1 MHLQPPSGSGTPVPD
16 NKPMEQTEASAGDV
30 PERMAIIG
38 MSCRLPGQ
46 VTTADEL
53 WGLCSRAKSTWSEVP
68 KARFNAAS
76 FQHPNPDRPGS
87 YNAEGAHFLK
97 EDVGLFDAPFF
108 NITLQE
114 ALALD
119 PQQRILLECTYE
131 ALENAGISATSI
143 AGTNVGVFTGA
154 SYPDYESNNS
164 MDIDSIPMYSGT
176 GCACAL
182 QSNRISYY
190 FDLHGPS
197 LTIDT
202 ACSSSLVALHMAS
215 QSIRNGECTMAIVT
229 GCHLNL
235 FPQAFVTMSRQRL
248 LGESGKSYAF
258 DQRATGFGRGEGAG
272 CIILKSLEDA
282 EAAGDAIRSVI
293 VNSGTNQDGRTRGI
307 TMPNSEAQEKL
318 MREVYKAARIDPSS
332 TGYVEAHGT
341 GTKVGDPLEAKALNA
356 VFGKGRTPKQP
367 LFVGSLK
374 SNVGH
379 LEGASGIVSVIKT
392 TLMLERGFVLP
403 NANFDKPNEEI
414 PMDKWNMKVPK
425 KLVPWPRGKTYAS
438 VNNFGFGG
446 SNAHVILERGP
457 VHGGEGSTN
466 EDPLT
471 RRVYVVSGYDK
482 QAAAKLGDEIISYLH
497 RHPPVFTDSLMDNM
511 AYTLGQ
517 RRTHFNWRIAIS
529 ASVHTELIEG
539 LASTKEP
546 TRSTGEPTVGFV
558 FTGQGAQWH
567 GMGKELLQ
575 RYPVFQKTMKDFDAC
590 LKVLGA
596 TFSIIDELQ
605 LEDATASS
613 ISAAYMSQPACTA
626 VQLGLVDLLSSWGI
640 HPKAVVGHS
649 SGEIAAAYAAQILT
663 LEECVRIAYSRGVA
677 ADIVAKDKTIQGA
690 MLAVGANAGEIQQ
703 VLDAMRG
710 QRAVIA
716 CVNSDSS
723 VTLSGDRDVI
733 TDLQTALDK
742 EGIFT
747 RKLHVDVAY
756 HSHHMQKVSQQY
768 RSLLGKIAPRL
779 SSIPFHSTVHGKLV
793 PGNTLDAS
801 YWVDNLVSR
810 VDFVKGVQ
818 SLLATPDSNGKIDT
832 LIEVG
837 PHPALQNPVK
847 DIVKSYDA
855 KRTMHFAHTLQ
866 RKMDGIQ
873 AVQQLAVTM
882 FNRGMNLNFE
892 AINFP
897 NTSTRQRQV
906 LTNLPTY
913 PWNHSERYWFTSR
926 VAKNL
931 LHNPFP
937 RHDIL
942 GTITRD
948 NIDLEPRWRNIIRAD
963 DHPWIKQHRVQDNNV
978 YPMTGFLAMAM
989 EAISQQAQVHHLV
1002 PGKIELRDVSITS
1015 MLVIPDN
1022 ASVETM
1028 FTLRA
1033 SRSDSG
1039 RSILG
1044 WHEFKVFS
1052 WAESRGWDQHCSG
1065 LIMVHEKKEVNPVN
1079 GSHQNSLTE
1088 RGMVQMLAEL
1098 QAICTKPIDSK
1109 ALYDDISSGHVHYGS
1124 LFQGLSNV
1132 FVGPK
1137 HQAMA
1142 SLHVPDTKSYMP
1154 NERETDCIAHPAT
1167 IDLCCQLMWAMTG
1180 YGQPGQKQTY
1190 VPCHL
1195 DSLTLSL
1202 DHKLSAGTPLQLFGS
1217 RSGMELVSM
1226 PENNRI
1232 IATRADSN
1240 DVILDVNGMTLV
1252 PISNDTRGNKDN
1264 APDAM
1269 CYKIHWE
1276 PCFEFLSAEGYQRL
1290 PRGQVDDGKGGQRT
1304 QRLQTT
1310 SVHWLR
1316 EVLKAVPEE
1325 EFSTLQ
1331 PHHQKFYRWAQKTCQ
1346 EAPMCE
1352 ISPEAVEEVRNS
1364 NGAGRLTCYVG
1375 ERLPDILRGKLDALT
1390 LMLEDDLL
1398 EENYKDLDNLRES
1411 YAHASVCVDKMAHQN
1426 PNLNILEIGAGTGGA
1441 TLPILESLGGREPGS
1456 TPRFSNYTYTDISP
1470 GFFEKA
1476 KSKFEAWSHLM
1487 TYQTLDVSTD
1497 PMAQGCKPGTYD
1509 LVVACNVLH
1518 ATSNINDTMAN
1529 IRSVMKPGGKILLI
1543 EETKSSAVHFPFA
1556 LLTGWWLA
1564 NDKIRRDG
1572 PLLTEAGWS
1581 NVMKANDFTG
1591 VELSIQAYPG
1601 ASYQSGSVM
1610 LSTANV
1616 MQTGPTNPGDI
1627 VIIGSDSL
1635 GSLSSLSLE
1644 AGLKEIT
1651 NVVPTSAPDLSTADV
1666 TDKWCIFLGGMDRSI
1681 LSHLT
1686 QEKFQEIQRLTS
1698 RARGI
1703 LWVVRHT
1710 KSDPQSLG
1718 SNMAIGLARTVRS
1731 ETGLQFATLDLGERE
1746 SVPDAEAVNHMLK
1759 VFDSIFCHKS
1769 KLNQGDMEFVIRDGR
1784 VCLPRLLDNHVLNSS
1799 VQLETS
1805 DAPPQMQ
1812 LFKQDRALRLTAGQG
1827 RVLDELHFTD
1837 DTSRDTPLPEDYIEI
1852 RIHATGLNFRD
1863 VLMAMGQLRGDKLGQ
1878 ECSGVVSKVGAA
1890 VRDFSVG
1897 DRVSAMAPGSLST
1910 FTRCHSSSA
1919 WVIPYDMSWQVA
1931 ASIPAVFTTAF
1942 YSLIELGRLAEN
1954 ESVLIHAAAGGVGQ
1968 ASIII
1973 AQKIGAKIFATV
1985 GSVEK
1990 KNFLMKTY
1998 GLKEEQIFYSRDTSF
2013 ARGILNATGG
2023 EGVDVALNSLS
2034 GDALQA
2040 TFECVAP
2047 FGRFIELGKR
2057 DISQNSRL
2065 EMAHFNQNLTFSS
2078 VDLGVVREKNTRL
2091 TRKLMREA
2099 FYTFASTNA
2108 QSCWPITVMPIS
2120 EVESGLRAL
2129 QGGQVIGKLVVEMT
2143 DDAKVKVHPARKEE
2157 KLLRAD
2163 GTYIVVGGTSGI
2175 GLDLAS
2181 WMPQKGAKHIV
2192 LASRSGASTEAAQQT
2207 IQDLTRQGV
2216 IVEVCRC
2223 DISNPQSVE
2232 QNMVPLLS
2240 RLPPVRGVVYGAMVL
2255 RDTLFEKLKHEDYE
2269 AVMKPRIHG
2278 IWNLQNILQSA
2289 SVESSLDF
2297 FITLSSAA
2305 SFVGNLGQSP
2315 YAASGTYMAALAAY
2329 PQVAGIPCTTI
2340 DLPVVRG
2347 VGYLS
2352 DDTKRELI
2360 TASLGTESIDATNI
2374 RGLVAAAMR
2383 NEMLETC
2390 EGHCVVGFDGVKRTP
2405 VSEQPFWIHDTKL
2418 SQLLRLS
2425 TLAGSGGPADA
2436 GASNEQT
2443 SPAMAIRQ
2451 CQSREAAEAIVVT
2464 ALAEKI
2470 SSILMRP
2477 LEELDP
2483 AAPVTVYGLD
2493 SLVAIEIRNWITR
2506 EFESSMQVLEIL
2518 AGDSLPALAEH
2529 ILRKSGTI
2537 TPKVKTEWGLDV
2549 PESRAIKV

>member
-16 NKPMEQTEASAGDV
+16 TKTMEEKEEIVDEV
-30 PERMAIIG
+30 PKRMAIIG

-46 VTTADEL
+46 VSTADDL
-53 WGLCSRAKSTWSEVP
+53 WQLCSRGKSTWSEVP
-68 KARFNAAS
+68 KARFNPDA
-76 FQHPNPDRPGS
+76 FYHPNPDRPGS
-87 YNAEGAHFLK
+87 YNAQGAHFLK

-114 ALALD
+114 ARSLD
-119 PQQRILLECTYE
+119 PQQRIILECTYE
-131 ALENAGISATSI
+131 ALENAGISAHSI
-143 AGTNVGVFTGA
+143 AGKKVGVFAGA
-154 SYPDYESNNS
+154 SYPDYDANNC

-176 GCACAL
+176 GNAGAL
-182 QSNRISYY
+182 QANRVSYY
-190 FDLHGPS
+190 FDLNGPS
-197 LTIDT
+197 MTIDT
-202 ACSSSLVALHMAS
+202 ACSSSLAALHLAS
-215 QSIRNGECTMAIVT
+215 QSIRNGDCTMAIVT

-235 FPQAFVTMSRQRL
+235 LPQAFVIMTRARL
-248 LGESGKSYAF
+248 LADSGRSYAF
-258 DQRATGFGRGEGAG
+258 DDRATGFGRGEGAG

-282 EAAGDAIRSVI
+282 EAAGDAIRSVL

-307 TMPNSEAQEKL
+307 TLPNSEAQEKL
-318 MREVYKAARIDPSS
+318 IRDVYKAARIDPCL

-379 LEGASGIVSVIKT
+379 LEGSSGIVSVIKT

-403 NANFDKPNEEI
+403 NANFEKPNEEI

-425 KLVPWPRGKTYAS
+425 KLVPWPKGKIYAS

-457 VHGGEGSTN
+457 VTGGEGATN

-497 RHPPVFTDSLMDNM
+497 RHPPIFTDSLMDNM

-517 RRTHFNWRIAIS
+517 RRTHFNWRIAVS
-529 ASVHTELIEG
+529 ASMHTELIDS
-539 LASTKEP
+539 LASIKEP
-546 TRSTGEPTVGFV
+546 IRSTGEPTVGFV

-567 GMGKELLQ
+567 GMGKELLE
-575 RYPVFQKTMKDFDAC
+575 RYPVFQKTMRDFDAC
-590 LKVLGA
+590 LKTLGA

-605 LEDATASS
+605 LEDPNASS

-677 ADIVAKDKTIQGA
+677 ADIVAKDTTVQGA
-690 MLAVGANAGEIQQ
+690 MLAVGANAGDIQQ
-703 VLDAMRG
+703 ILDAMRG
-710 QRAVIA
+710 HRAVIA

-733 TDLQTALDK
+733 ADLQTALDK

-779 SSIPFHSTVHGKLV
+779 SPIPFHSTVHGKLV
-793 PGNTLDAS
+793 PGSTLDAS
-801 YWVDNLVSR
+801 YWVENLVSR

-818 SLLATPDSNGKIDT
+818 SLLTTPSSTGKIDT

-847 DIVKSYDA
+847 DIAKSHDEN
-855 KRTMHFAHTLQ
+855 RTMHFAHTLQ
-866 RKMDGIQ
+866 RKMDGIE
-873 AVQQLAVTM
+873 AVQQLAVAM
-882 FNRGMNLNFE
+882 FNRGMNLNFQ
-892 AINFP
+892 AVNFP
-897 NTSTRQRQV
+897 NSSTRQPQV

-926 VAKNL
+926 VGKNI

-937 RHDIL
+937 RNDIL
-942 GTITRD
+942 GTICMD
-948 NIDLEPRWRNIIRAD
+948 NLDLEPRWRNIIRAD
-963 DHPWIKQHRVQDNNV
+963 DFPWFKQHRVQGNNV

-989 EAISQQAQVHHLV
+989 EAISQQAQLHHLV
-1002 PGKIELRDVSITS
+1002 PRKIELRDISITR
-1015 MLVIPDN
+1015 MLMVPDN
-1022 ASVETM
+1022 AFVETM
-1028 FTLRA
+1028 FTLRP
-1033 SRSDSG
+1033 SRADYG

-1065 LIMVHEKKEVNPVN
+1065 QIMVHETSEENPVN
-1079 GSHQNSLTE
+1079 GSRQQSIIE
-1088 RGMVQMLAEL
+1088 RDLAQMVSEL
-1098 QAICTKPIDSK
+1098 QTACTKPIDSK
-1109 ALYDDISSGHVHYGS
+1109 FLYEDISSGGVHYGS
-1124 LFQGLSNV
+1124 LFSGLFNIS
-1132 FVGPK
+1132 VGPK

-1142 SLHVPDTKSYMP
+1142 SFNVPDTKACMP
-1154 NERETDCIAHPAT
+1154 NARETDCIAHPAT
-1167 IDLCCQLMWAMTG
+1167 LDLCCQLMWVLTG
-1180 YGQPGQKQTY
+1180 YGQPIQKQIC
-1190 VPCHL
+1190 VPSRL
-1195 DSLTLSL
+1195 DRLTLSL
-1202 DHKLSAGTPLQLFGS
+1202 DRKLSAGTPVQLFGS
-1217 RSGMELVSM
+1217 RSGMESTSI
-1226 PENNRI
+1226 PEKNRI
-1232 IATRADSN
+1232 IATSAGNAN
-1240 DVILDVNGMTLV
+1240 DVILDLSGITLL
-1252 PISNDTRGNKDN
+1252 PLSNDTRGNKD
-1264 APDAM
+1264 PDPM

-1276 PCFEFLSAEGYQRL
+1276 PCFEFLSAEAYQQL
-1290 PRGQVDDGKGGQRT
+1290 PGDQIDDGQGRQRT
-1304 QRLQTT
+1304 QGLHTV

-1316 EVLKAVPEE
+1316 EVIKAVPEE
-1325 EFSTLQ
+1325 EFTTLQ
-1331 PHHQKFYRWAQKTCQ
+1331 SHHQKFYRWAQKTCQ
-1346 EAPMCE
+1346 EAPICE
-1352 ISPEAVEEVRNS
+1352 MSSEAIEEVRNS
-1364 NGAGRLTCYVG
+1364 NGAGRLNCYIG

-1398 EENYKDLDNLRES
+1398 EENYKALDNLRES
-1411 YAHASVCVDKMAHQN
+1411 YAHASVCIDKMAHQN
-1426 PNLNILEIGAGTGGA
+1426 PNMNILEIGAGTGGA

-1456 TPRFSNYTYTDISP
+1456 IPRFSNYTYTDISP

-1476 KSKFEAWSHLM
+1476 KSKFEAWGHLM

-1518 ATSNINDTMAN
+1518 ATSNIDETMAN

-1543 EETKSSAVHFPFA
+1543 EETKSAAVHFPFA

-1564 NDKIRRDG
+1564 NDKIRQGG
-1572 PLLTEAGWS
+1572 PLLTEEGWS

-1591 VELSIQAYPG
+1591 VEFSVQAYPG
-1601 ASYQSGSVM
+1601 ASYQTGSVM
-1610 LSTANV
+1610 VSTANV

-1627 VIIGSDSL
+1627 VIIGSESL
-1635 GSLSSLSLE
+1635 GSVSSLSLE

-1651 NVVPTSAPDLSTADV
+1651 NVVPTAAPDLSTADV

-1686 QEKFQEIQRLTS
+1686 PEKLQEFQRLTS

-1759 VFDSIFCHKS
+1759 VFDGIFCHKS
-1769 KLNQGDMEFVIRDGR
+1769 KLNQGDMEFVIRNGH
-1784 VCLPRLLDNHVLNSS
+1784 VCLPRLLDSHVLNSS

-1812 LFKQDRALRLTAGQG
+1812 LFKQDRALRLTAGLG

-1837 DTSRDTPLPEDYIEI
+1837 DTSRDAPIPDDYIEI
-1852 RIHATGLNFRD
+1852 RIHAAGLNFKD
-1863 VLMAMGQLRGDKLGQ
+1863 LLMAMGQLRGDTLGQ
-1878 ECSGVVSKVGAA
+1878 ECSGVVFKVGAA

-1897 DRVSAMAPGSLST
+1897 DRVAAMVPGSLAT

-1942 YSLIELGRLAEN
+1942 YSLVELGRLTED
-1954 ESVLIHAAAGGVGQ
+1954 ESVLIHAAAGGIGQ

-1990 KNFLMKTY
+1990 KKFLMKTY
-1998 GLKEEQIFYSRDTSF
+1998 DLKEENIFYSRDTSF
-2013 ARGILNATGG
+2013 SRGILNATDG
-2023 EGVDVALNSLS
+2023 EGVDVAVNSLS

-2057 DISQNSRL
+2057 DISLNSRL
-2065 EMAHFNQNLTFSS
+2065 EMAHFNKNVTFSS
-2078 VDLGVVREKNTRL
+2078 VDLGFVREKNPEL
-2091 TRKLMREA
+2091 TRRLMREA
-2099 FYTFASTNA
+2099 FYTFISTNA
-2108 QSCWPITVMPIS
+2108 QSRWPITVMPVS
-2120 EVESGLRAL
+2120 EVENGLRAL

-2143 DDAKVKVHPARKEE
+2143 DDAKVKVHPARKAE

-2181 WMPQKGAKHIV
+2181 WMPQKGAQHIV
-2192 LASRSGASTEAAQQT
+2192 LVSRSGASTEAARQT
-2207 IQDLTRQGV
+2207 IQDLTCQGV
-2216 IVEVCRC
+2216 TVEVCRC
-2223 DISNPQSVE
+2223 DISDSQSVE
-2232 QNMVPLLS
+2232 QNMIPLLS
-2240 RLPPVRGVVYGAMVL
+2240 RLPTVRGVVYGAMVL
-2255 RDTLFEKLKHEDYE
+2255 RDTLFEKLTHEDYE
-2269 AVMKPRIHG
+2269 AVMKPRVHG
-2278 IWNLQNILQSA
+2278 IWNLQNTLQSA
-2289 SVESSLDF
+2289 SVNSSLDF

-2305 SFVGNLGQSP
+2305 SFIGNLGQSP

-2352 DDTKRELI
+2352 DDAKREQI

-2390 EGHCVVGFDGVKRTP
+2390 EGHCVVGFDGVKRQP
-2405 VSEQPFWIHDTKL
+2405 VTEQPFWIHDAKL

-2425 TLAGSGGPADA
+2425 TLAGSGALNDG
-2436 GASNEQT
+2436 GALNDHI
-2443 SPAMAIRQ
+2443 SPATAIRQ
-2451 CQSREAAEAIVVT
+2451 CQSREAAKAIVVT

-2529 ILRKSGTI
+2529 ILRKSGTL

-2549 PESRAIKV
+2549 PEPRAIKV